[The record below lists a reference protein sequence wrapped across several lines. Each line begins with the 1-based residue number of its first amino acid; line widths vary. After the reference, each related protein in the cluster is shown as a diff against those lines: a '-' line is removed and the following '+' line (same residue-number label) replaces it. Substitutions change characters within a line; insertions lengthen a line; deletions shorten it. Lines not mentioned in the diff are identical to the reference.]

1 VLDRTG
7 AMELIPMLKMDV
19 EDARRKGKFQREA
32 DLSLLIDILDSYAYG
47 RINLMKKPYVGL
59 SNIT

>member
-1 VLDRTG
+1 
-7 AMELIPMLKMDV
+7 MELIPMLKMDV